1 MTRWVVFDYGN
12 VLSEP
17 HTGLDALAG
26 VLDAPADRFEE
37 VYWSFRLAYDH
48 GMSDLE
54 YWRSVGRALDVEV
67 SEGLAAELN
76 RADFAVWLRASRPA
90 VALVAELAAAGVPLA
105 LLSNAPSSLG
115 RALAEQSWTRHFDH
129 LVFSG
134 DLGVAKPAPEVWASV
149 AELLGSSDC
158 VFFDDRPENVTG
170 AVEAGWTGVE
180 WRGADHARAELARL
194 GLL

>member
-17 HTGLDALAG
+17 HTGLTDLAG
-26 VLDAPADRFEE
+26 LLDAPADRFER

-54 YWRSVGRALDVEV
+54 YWRSVGSALDVEV
-67 SEGLAAELN
+67 SEGLAERLR
-76 RADFAVWLRASRPA
+76 RADFAVWLRASPSA
-90 VALVAELAAAGVPLA
+90 VALVEDLAAAGVPLA
-105 LLSNAPSSLG
+105 VLSNAPSSFG
-115 RALAEQSWTRHFDH
+115 RALAGEPWTRHFEH

-149 AELLGSSDC
+149 ADVLGSSDC
-158 VFFDDRPENVTG
+158 VFFDDRPENVAG
-170 AVEAGWTGVE
+170 AVEAGWVGVE

>member
-17 HTGLDALAG
+17 HTGLTDLAG
-26 VLDAPADRFEE
+26 LLNAPATRFEE

-54 YWRSVGRALDVEV
+54 YWQSVGKALDVEV
-67 SEGLAAELN
+67 TEDLAAELKQ
-76 RADFAVWLRASRPA
+76 ADFEVWLRASPSA
-90 VALVAELAAAGVPLA
+90 VSLVEDLSTAGVPLA
-105 LLSNAPSSLG
+105 LLSNAPSSFG
-115 RALAEQSWTRHFDH
+115 QALADKPWTRHFKH

-134 DLGVAKPAPEVWASV
+134 DLGVAKPSPEIWTSTTN
-149 AELLGSSDC
+149 LLGSSNC
-158 VFFDDRPENVTG
+158 IFFDDRPENVAG
-170 AVEAGWTGVE
+170 AVEAGWTGIE
-180 WRGADHARAELARL
+180 WHGPTHARTELTHL